1 MNMIEIKAISLMAS
15 ILLAVASWWVVSY
28 LNSSRDRKNKKR
40 ELVVTHLVDAYRVL
54 TQEIGRR
61 ETTPESMTK
70 FENLMTEI
78 QLFGSREQVEMAK
91 KISKETAE
99 NGVSEIDPLIEV
111 LRSNLRRELN
121 LEELDEPTIW
131 LRFTENFKPDKGKT
145 NVDQIS

>member
-1 MNMIEIKAISLMAS
+1 
-15 ILLAVASWWVVSY
+15 
-28 LNSSRDRKNKKR
+28 
-40 ELVVTHLVDAYRVL
+40 
-54 TQEIGRR
+54 
-61 ETTPESMTK
+61 MTK

>member
-1 MNMIEIKAISLMAS
+1 MIEIKAISLMAS

-131 LRFTENFKPDKGKT
+131 LRF
-145 NVDQIS
+145 